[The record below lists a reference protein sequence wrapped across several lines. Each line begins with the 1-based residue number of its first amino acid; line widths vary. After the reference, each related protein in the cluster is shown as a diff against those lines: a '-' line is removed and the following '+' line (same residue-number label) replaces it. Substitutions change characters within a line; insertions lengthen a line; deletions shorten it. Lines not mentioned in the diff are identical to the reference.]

1 MNTDVTSFEQQQ
13 TRTVEDYDAIIADLR
28 QQNEELRD
36 KYLRAAAAIE
46 NTRKQ
51 AEREATQRTN
61 QRLRS
66 LYLRL
71 LEVADNL
78 ERALAHAKE
87 GDPLRPGVQATL
99 QQLEAVLRQEGV
111 NRIDVEPGMPFDP
124 LIHEAIGTE
133 AGNVDQPTVAEVV
146 QNGYMFD
153 GQVLRPARVTVLT
166 PEREST

>member
-1 MNTDVTSFEQQQ
+1 M
-13 TRTVEDYDAIIADLR
+13 
-28 QQNEELRD
+28 
-36 KYLRAAAAIE
+36 
-46 NTRKQ
+46 
-51 AEREATQRTN
+51 
-61 QRLRS
+61 
-66 LYLRL
+66 
-71 LEVADNL
+71 
-78 ERALAHAKE
+78 
-87 GDPLRPGVQATL
+87 QATL